1 MEFIVSR
8 SGADLMITHSWR
20 CVYPK
25 KILEDMNAAGYI
37 FKLDGKKI
45 GIKALK
51 EAIKCFSDSE
61 SEGSRSSLN

>member
-1 MEFIVSR
+1 MEFQVCNR
-8 SGADLMITHSWR
+8 SGLCVMMTRSWR

-45 GIKALK
+45 GIKALCTLRA
-51 EAIKCFSDSE
+51 E
-61 SEGSRSSLN
+61 NT